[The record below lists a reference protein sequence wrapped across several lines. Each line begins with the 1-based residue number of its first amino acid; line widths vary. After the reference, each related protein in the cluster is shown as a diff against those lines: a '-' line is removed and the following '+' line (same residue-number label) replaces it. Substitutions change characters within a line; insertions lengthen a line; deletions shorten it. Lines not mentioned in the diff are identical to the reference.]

1 MPQSS
6 LQPSDIERMLRRIRL
21 MTQEGQEENVLEQL
35 GALHTEDPQMQQ
47 EIIYTRA
54 WYYTEK
60 KQWNEAFQHLSSLYN
75 SQSIQN
81 DWDDTTHTERE
92 RRAFYLVWLG
102 TVAVN
107 LSRYDDASR
116 LFTQCLEIL
125 EMRRVHLP
133 KVRIKALYGQAMT
146 CITSGLN
153 AVAIQHYQEALKV
166 CAKEKLQQEL
176 KRDIA
181 NIHYGLA
188 DAYRQTGDFVRA
200 RTHGRMALQ
209 MYEEL
214 ADRYF
219 VCRVYNL
226 LGRIAF
232 QFGEHQAAAEHIM
245 ESLSLAV
252 LEDRV
257 GMKMIN
263 FVAMADVRLAE
274 KRLDEAQRYCD
285 HALELAEQLQGDHH
299 LCGMMYLVCGKV
311 AFARAKE
318 RQGEEARY
326 ALKEAQAIYK
336 KAGEHLIQTQAAAH
350 LSEFYGRQ
358 AEVYEA
364 LNQPQEALAC
374 WKSAFDVSAAPRG
387 AGWYE

>member
-1 MPQSS
+1 
-6 LQPSDIERMLRRIRL
+6 ERILRRVRL
-21 MTQEGQEENVLEQL
+21 MTEEGQEENVLEQL
-35 GALHTEDPQMQQ
+35 DGLVAENPQMQQ

-54 WYYTEK
+54 WYHTHKREW
-60 KQWNEAFQHLSSLYN
+60 KQAFEHLSSLYDP
-75 SQSIQN
+75 QSIQN
-81 DWDDTTHTERE
+81 DWDEATHTERE

-125 EMRRVHLP
+125 QMRRVHLP
-133 KVRIKALYGQAMT
+133 KLRIKALCGQAMT
-146 CITSGLN
+146 CITAGLN

-181 NIHYGLA
+181 DIHYGLA
-188 DAYRQTGDFVRA
+188 DSYRQIGDFARA

-209 MYEEL
+209 MYEDL
-214 ADRYF
+214 PDRYL
-219 VCRVYNL
+219 VCRIYNV

-232 QFGEHQAAAEHIM
+232 QLGEHQGAAELYM

-252 LEDRV
+252 LEDRA
-257 GMKMIN
+257 GMKMLN
-263 FVAMADVRLAE
+263 FIAMADVRLAE
-274 KRLDEAQRYCD
+274 NRLDEAQRYCD
-285 HALELAEQLQGDHH
+285 HALETAVHLQEDHH
-299 LCGMMYLVCGKV
+299 LCGIMYLICGKV

-318 RQGEEARY
+318 MQGEEAWY
-326 ALKEAQAIYK
+326 GLQEAQKIYE
-336 KAGEHLIQTQAAAH
+336 KAEEHLAQTQAAAH
-350 LSEFYGRQ
+350 RSELYGRR

-374 WKSAFDVSAAPRG
+374 WKLAFDTTAVPRG

>member
-1 MPQSS
+1 MP
-6 LQPSDIERMLRRIRL
+6 QPSDIERTLRRIRL
-21 MTQEGQEENVLEQL
+21 MTEEGQEEDVLEQL
-35 GALHTEDPQMQQ
+35 DTLLTEDSQMQQ

-54 WYYTEK
+54 WYYTK
-60 KQWNEAFQHLSSLYN
+60 KKLWKEAFQHLSSLYDP
-75 SQSIQN
+75 QSIQN

-102 TVAVN
+102 TIAVN

-153 AVAIQHYQEALKV
+153 AVAIQHYQEALMV

-188 DAYRQTGDFVRA
+188 DAYRQTGDFGRA

-209 MYEEL
+209 MYEDL
-214 ADRYF
+214 PDRYL

-232 QFGEHQAAAEHIM
+232 QLGEHQVAAEYIM

-252 LEDRV
+252 LEDKV

-274 KRLDEAQRYCD
+274 NRLDEAQRYCD
-285 HALELAEQLQGDHH
+285 HALEIAEHLQGDHH

-318 RQGEEARY
+318 IQGEEARY
-326 ALKEAQAIYK
+326 ALQEAQAIYQ
-336 KAGEHLIQTQAAAH
+336 KAGEHLDQTQAAAH
-350 LSEFYGRQ
+350 LSELYGRR